1 MDKTKFKNKKEW
13 RKFAFGVGVILLII
27 GTVQILLGKTHYPY
41 FYGLSVLVVLAGI
54 VTPVLIRPIFIIFSY
69 IGFGIGWFMTRL
81 ILSLLYYLVF
91 TPIAII
97 RKLVGKSFLDLKFD
111 KSLETYWIAK
121 VPSKDK
127 D

>member
-81 ILSLLYYLVF
+81 ILSLLY
-91 TPIAII
+91 
-97 RKLVGKSFLDLKFD
+97 
-111 KSLETYWIAK
+111 
-121 VPSKDK
+121 
-127 D
+127 